1 MAENNHPQQVK
12 KLDLAVRSALWL
24 GPVKTQ
30 SKPPNAKGSQPESPA
45 GQLGKIKSP
54 KGQLVDVLVAK
65 GRIVGLSPAGSLNM
79 QAAREVD
86 ARGLLLLPSLTD
98 VHTHLREPGQEYKE
112 DIASGL
118 AAAAHGGFSNLMC
131 MANTRPVN
139 DTASVT
145 EFMLEQARKSWP
157 GGPRL
162 FPIGALTKG
171 LKGQE
176 LAPMAD
182 LAAAGCMAFSNDGAP
197 VASTELLR
205 RAMEYCQDLGRVVID
220 HCEDPWLVPAAGVNE
235 GEVSSR
241 LGLAGQPDIAEAIQ
255 AARDVLLA
263 EYLGAPIHLAH
274 ISCEKSVAVIRAARA
289 RGVDVTAE
297 TCPHYLT
304 LTEDEVAG
312 YSSLAKVNP
321 PLRTRADVEA
331 LLDALADGTIDMLAT
346 DHAPHAAHE
355 KEVEFDAAPCGI
367 SGLDTALSTTW
378 ELVRTGRLP
387 FDAFVRAWTTAPCGR
402 FGLPVN
408 TFAPG
413 DPADFLLFD
422 QEASWVVGSGTMHS
436 KSRNTPLVGRSLRG
450 RVTAHF
456 LAGKSIV

>member
-1 MAENNHPQQVK
+1 MAENTNRPQQVK
-12 KLDLAVRSALWL
+12 KIDLAVRGALWFGVL
-24 GPVKTQ
+24 RASHAGGRTK
-30 SKPPNAKGSQPESPA
+30 AKKA
-45 GQLGKIKSP
+45 P
-54 KGQLVDVLVAK
+54 KGGQLVDVLVAK
-65 GRIVGLSPAGSLNM
+65 GRIVALVPAGSLNV
-79 QAAREVD
+79 AAAQEID
-86 ARGLLLLPSLTD
+86 AGGRVLLPSLTD
-98 VHTHLREPGQEYKE
+98 AHVHLREPGQEYKE

-118 AAAAHGGFSNLMC
+118 KAAAHGGFSNLMC
-131 MANTRPVN
+131 MANTRPAN
-139 DTASVT
+139 DNASVT
-145 EFMLEQARKSWP
+145 EFMLDQARRSWP

-176 LAPMAD
+176 LAP
-182 LAAAGCMAFSNDGAP
+182 LAELKDAGCVAFSNDGMP
-197 VASTELLR
+197 VASTELFR
-205 RAMEYCQDLGRVVID
+205 RAVEYSQDLGRIVID
-220 HCEDPWLVPAAGVNE
+220 HCEDPWLAPAAGVNE

-255 AARDVLLA
+255 VARDVLLA
-263 EYLGAPIHLAH
+263 EYLNAPLHLAH
-274 ISCEKSVAVIRAARA
+274 ISCEKSVAVIRAAKA

-304 LTEDEVAG
+304 LTEDEVADF
-312 YSSLAKVNP
+312 SALAKVSP
-321 PLRTRADVEA
+321 PLRTKADIDA

-367 SGLDTALSTTW
+367 SGLDTALSLTW
-378 ELVRTGRLP
+378 ELVRTGKLP
-387 FDAFVRAWTTAPCGR
+387 VEAFLRAWTTAPCSR
-402 FGLPVN
+402 FGLPLN

-413 DPADFLLFD
+413 DPADFLLLD
-422 QEASWVVGSGTMHS
+422 QDAKWVVSAATMHS
-436 KSRNTPLVGRSLRG
+436 KSANTPLAGRTLRG